1 MNSQKIIPPLH
12 SKLFWLLIL
21 LLPTQ
26 LGFHFWPSFATV
38 FGIRVDYLAPTVYLT
53 DILVVGVIVTWWWE
67 GRKVIV
73 KLLHG
78 YMAKISTIQPFNH
91 ATIFFFITIFYLL
104 ITSLFVAHNSG
115 AALYKLVK
123 LIEFTLF
130 GFYVFANYKLLI
142 TNHNFFIPLSI
153 ALIYSSLIAWGQ
165 FALQHTLGGLFWFL
179 GERTFDANTPGIA
192 LININGQD
200 LLRPY
205 ATFPHPNVLAGFL
218 LVALILIPQKQKTIQ
233 PFNRLIILLGLSA
246 FILTFSHSAWIA
258 GIIVLLISG
267 INYLRNK
274 TNGLVK
280 LILAV
285 VTIISLVLPSLNIP
299 PNAPTEIAQR
309 MILASASWEMFKDFP
324 LTGVGL
330 NNFIVRLP
338 EYGSQPSVSWL
349 LQPVHN
355 IYLLVLS
362 ETGVIGF
369 ALFLWF
375 IFKVIQK
382 FSVVLLVIIL
392 IGIADH
398 YWLTLQ
404 QTQLFFSILLGL
416 ALSKAHS

>member
-1 MNSQKIIPPLH
+1 MKRNKFVRNLH
-12 SKLFWLLIL
+12 LKLFWLLIL

-26 LGFHFWPSFATV
+26 LGFHFWPSFATI

-67 GRKVIV
+67 KRRNFQFSIFNFQLSYLVIG
-73 KLLHG
+73 LF
-78 YMAKISTIQPFNH
+78 A
-91 ATIFFFITIFYLL
+91 YLL
-104 ITSLFVAHNSG
+104 FTSIFIAQNQES
-115 AALYKLVK
+115 ALYKLAKVV
-123 LIEFTLF
+123 EFFLL
-130 GFYVFANYKLLI
+130 GFYVYHNWKLVI
-142 TNHNFFIPLSI
+142 GNWKFQAALS
-153 ALIYSSLIAWGQ
+153 AAVVYSSLVAWGQ
-165 FALQHTLGGLFWFL
+165 FILGRTIGGPFWFL

-192 LININGQD
+192 LITINGQD

-218 LVALILIPQKQKTIQ
+218 LVALLLLVKKQKTVQ
-233 PFNRLIILLGLSA
+233 PFNRLTILLGLSA

-258 GIIVLLISG
+258 GIIILLISG
-267 INYLRNK
+267 ISYLRNK
-274 TNGLVK
+274 INSLVK

-285 VTIISLVLPSLNIP
+285 VTIVSLTLPSLNTP
-299 PNAPTEIAQR
+299 THAPTEITQR

-355 IYLLVLS
+355 IFLLILA
-362 ETGVIGF
+362 ETGIPGFLAFLYLVIKV
-369 ALFLWF
+369 
-375 IFKVIQK
+375 FKNSLEIRNLK
-382 FSVVLLVIIL
+382 LEITLLVIL
-392 IGIADH
+392 ITGVFDH

-404 QTQLFFSILLGL
+404 QTQLLFSALLGL
-416 ALSKAHS
+416 ALGRARS